1 VPVQLKCNESL
12 GTLAIA
18 RYCPWRGKEFGGRLV
33 HTWSKGS
40 KLRMLTALTRT
51 GRLVSA
57 RLLALAYLFCVLA
70 PAVSFAFAGAAHAA
84 PCLTKDEHGRGIVH
98 QHAAGFSERIHSDG
112 HSRYHLTVVKAA
124 EHAAAMAQ
132 PISPAGDHH
141 KSAGGQCCGMVCVSA
156 LPTTLTDVVRPDT
169 PRSICVSANYR
180 AIADNTPPQ
189 HYRPPI
195 A

>member
-1 VPVQLKCNESL
+1 
-12 GTLAIA
+12 
-18 RYCPWRGKEFGGRLV
+18 
-33 HTWSKGS
+33 
-40 KLRMLTALTRT
+40 MLTRLTRT
-51 GRLVSA
+51 RRLVTA

-70 PAVSFAFAGAAHAA
+70 PALSFAFAGAAHAA
-84 PCLTKDEHGRGIVH
+84 PCLTQDGHGRGIVH
-98 QHAAGFSERIHSDG
+98 VQENAAGASQHVHADG
-112 HSRYHLTVVKAA
+112 HFHHHLAVAEAA
-124 EHAAAMAQ
+124 EHAAAAAQ
-132 PISPAGDHH
+132 PVSPAVDHH

-156 LPTTLTDVVRPDT
+156 LPAALTDVVRPDA

>member
-1 VPVQLKCNESL
+1 
-12 GTLAIA
+12 
-18 RYCPWRGKEFGGRLV
+18 
-33 HTWSKGS
+33 
-40 KLRMLTALTRT
+40 M
-51 GRLVSA
+51 
-57 RLLALAYLFCVLA
+57 LALAYLFCVLA
-70 PAVSFAFAGAAHAA
+70 PALSFAIAGAAHAA
-84 PCLTKDEHGRGIVH
+84 PCLTQDGHGRGIVH
-98 QHAAGFSERIHSDG
+98 VKEHAAGSSQHVHADG
-112 HSRYHLTVVKAA
+112 HFHHHLAVAEAA
-124 EHAAAMAQ
+124 EHAAAAAQ

-156 LPTTLTDVVRPDT
+156 LPAALTDVVRPDA

>member
-1 VPVQLKCNESL
+1 MLVRLSS
-12 GTLAIA
+12 A
-18 RYCPWRGKEFGGRLV
+18 GRLV
-33 HTWSKGS
+33 
-40 KLRMLTALTRT
+40 A
-51 GRLVSA
+51 A

-70 PAVSFAFAGAAHAA
+70 PALSFAWADGARAA
-84 PCLTKDEHGRGIVH
+84 PCVTEDQHGMRVVHVHEHVTGAAQHVH
-98 QHAAGFSERIHSDG
+98 PDG
-112 HSRYHLTVVKAA
+112 HSHDHSALVAASEAGYGAGTV
-124 EHAAAMAQ
+124 AQ

-156 LPTTLTDVVRPDT
+156 LPATLTDIVRPAA
-169 PRSICVSANYR
+169 PRSVCVSANYR